1 MKQIIMLIFIIFTV
15 TNSFAYEF
23 KLNKKDWEYIN
34 NSPKKNFIKNRLGK
48 YQTLKKK
55 VINYELIRKL
65 SHVNSFMNKIFSKHD
80 IDTKLSIDHW
90 ATPKEF
96 LLEGHGDCEDYAI
109 SKYFTLLE
117 LNIPKEKLYFG
128 VVKVKGSNTG
138 HMVLLYLENKN
149 STPLVLDNLS
159 FKVIPLTKRKKLI
172 PKFAFNEIDSYK
184 FTNERFTKKVRVN
197 WGKEDKWNKLLKRVY
212 KYKE

>member
-1 MKQIIMLIFIIFTV
+1 MTFII
-15 TNSFAYEF
+15 TNSCAYEF
-23 KLNKKDWEYIN
+23 KLNKKDLDYIN
-34 NSPKKNFIKNRLGK
+34 NSNKKKFIENRLGK
-48 YQTLKKK
+48 YQSLKTK
-55 VINYELIRKL
+55 VKDYKLIRKL
-65 SHVNSFMNKIFSKHD
+65 SHVNSFINKIFSKHD
-80 IDTKLSIDHW
+80 IDSKSSLDYW

-96 LLEGHGDCEDYAI
+96 LLQGHGDCEDYAI

-117 LNIPKEKLYFG
+117 LDIPKEKLYFG

-138 HMVLLYLENKN
+138 HMVLLYLENIN

-159 FKVIPLTKRKKLI
+159 FRVIPLTKRRKLI

-184 FTNERFTKKVRVN
+184 FTNERFTKKIRVN

-212 KYKE
+212 KDKE